1 MHPKPFPKVFPPE
14 FPLELQNVILTLLRD
29 LCVQHF
35 PLAQQ
40 PTNNGRPLLLHTHPC
55 DTLVLRTYGAT
66 LSLSKSTQSLIAIPL
81 GGLGE
86 FGMNMMALRLGDDI
100 IVIDAG
106 MMFPESELLGVDLV
120 IPDTTYLKQNR
131 ANVRAIV
138 LTHGHED
145 HIGALPYILRDLNVP
160 VYGTRFTL
168 ALVKKRLAEANL
180 LDSTTLREVMPGRLI
195 EIGPYEIEF
204 IPVTHS
210 TIDCV
215 ALAVRTPLGVIIHT
229 GDFKIDQT
237 PVGGAPFDLH
247 SFARYGNEGVL
258 ALFSDSTNVER
269 PGFTPSERAIVP
281 RIEELCRSA
290 PRRVILSCFA
300 SSIHRIQQVIDIAS
314 RVGRK
319 IAFVGRSMVDNVEI
333 AHDLEYLRIP
343 DGMVVR
349 PQDIRTF
356 DPRRIIILASGS
368 QAEPMSSLSRIAV
381 DNHRFVSVDESDTV
395 ILSARIIPG
404 NEKAIFRMLDH
415 MFRRRALVYYD
426 NNAGTIHVSGH
437 ASQEEQK
444 LVLQLVKPKY
454 FIPVHGEYRHLFRHA
469 ALAHQ
474 LGCVSSEI
482 LLLENGQTIEFTED
496 GARRRDPVTSGRVL
510 VDSGSLE
517 EIEEVVIRDRKHLS
531 EDGVVV
537 PIIAIDKRTGRMET
551 VPEIVTRGM
560 FSDNGTELMAG
571 ARDVILKTVEQSNAE
586 EKGDWSV
593 IKEKIRVDLKRY
605 INKHTSKRPLIL
617 PVILEV

>member
-1 MHPKPFPKVFPPE
+1 
-14 FPLELQNVILTLLRD
+14 
-29 LCVQHF
+29 
-35 PLAQQ
+35 
-40 PTNNGRPLLLHTHPC
+40 
-55 DTLVLRTYGAT
+55 
-66 LSLSKSTQSLIAIPL
+66 LSKPLQSLFAIPL

-86 FGMNMMALRLGDDI
+86 FGMNMMALRYGDDI

-120 IPDTTYLKQNR
+120 IPDITYLKQNR
-131 ANVRAIV
+131 QLVRAII

-160 VYGTRFTL
+160 IYGTRFTL
-168 ALVKKRLAEANL
+168 ALVKKRLTEANL
-180 LDSTTLREVMPGRLI
+180 LDSTTLREVIPGRRV
-195 EIGPYEIEF
+195 EVGPYEIEF

-215 ALAVRTPLGVIIHT
+215 ALAVRTPVGIIIHT
-229 GDFKIDQT
+229 GDFKIDHT
-237 PVGGAPFDLH
+237 PVGGAGFDIH
-247 SFARYGNEGVL
+247 TFARYGSEGVL

-269 PGFTPSERAIVP
+269 PGITPSERAVVP
-281 RIEELCRSA
+281 RIEELARSA

-319 IAFVGRSMVDNVEI
+319 VAFVGRSMVDNVEI
-333 AHDLEYLRIP
+333 AHELEYLRIP

-349 PQDIRTF
+349 SQDIRSF
-356 DPRRIIILASGS
+356 DPRKIIILASGS

-381 DNHRFVSVDESDTV
+381 DNHRFVSVDENDTV
-395 ILSARIIPG
+395 ILSSRIIPG

-426 NNAGTIHVSGH
+426 NSAGVIHVSGH

-454 FIPVHGEYRHLFRHA
+454 FIPVHGEFRHLFRHA

-474 LGCVSSEI
+474 LGVVSGEI
-482 LLLENGQTIEFTED
+482 LLVENGQNIEFTED
-496 GARRRDPVTSGRVL
+496 GAFRRDPVTAGRVL

-517 EIEEVVIRDRKHLS
+517 EIEEVVVRDRKHLS

-537 PIIAIDKRTGRMET
+537 PIIAIDKHTGKLESQ
-551 VPEIVTRGM
+551 PEIVTRGFM
-560 FSDNGTELMAG
+560 SDNGSDLVTG
-571 ARDVILKTVEQSNAE
+571 ARDIVLRTINTSNPE
-586 EKGDWSV
+586 ERADWSV

-605 INKHTSKRPLIL
+605 INKQTSKRPLIL

>member
-1 MHPKPFPKVFPPE
+1 
-14 FPLELQNVILTLLRD
+14 
-29 LCVQHF
+29 
-35 PLAQQ
+35 
-40 PTNNGRPLLLHTHPC
+40 
-55 DTLVLRTYGAT
+55 
-66 LSLSKSTQSLIAIPL
+66 
-81 GGLGE
+81 
-86 FGMNMMALRLGDDI
+86 MNMMALRYGDDI
-100 IVIDAG
+100 MVIDAG
-106 MMFPESELLGVDLV
+106 MMFPESELLGIDLV
-120 IPDTTYLKQNR
+120 IPDISYLKQNR
-131 ANVRAIV
+131 QNVRAIV

-145 HIGALPYILRDLNVP
+145 HIGALPYILRDLAVP

-168 ALVKKRLAEANL
+168 ALVKKRLAEAGL
-180 LDSTTLREVMPGRLI
+180 LESTTLREVIPGRRVEL
-195 EIGPYEIEF
+195 GQYEIEF

-210 TIDCV
+210 TVDCV

-229 GDFKIDQT
+229 GDFKIDHT
-237 PVGGAPFDLH
+237 PVEGAGFDIH
-247 SFARYGNEGVL
+247 TFARYGSEGVL

-269 PGFTPSERAIVP
+269 PGYTPSERAVVP
-281 RIEELCRSA
+281 RIEELARSA

-300 SSIHRIQQVIDIAS
+300 SSIHRIQQVIDIAF

-319 IAFVGRSMVDNVEI
+319 VAFVGRSMVDNVEI
-333 AHDLEYLRIP
+333 AHELGYLSIP

-349 PQDIRTF
+349 PQDIRSF
-356 DPRRIIILASGS
+356 EPRKIIILASGS

-381 DNHRFVSVDESDTV
+381 DNHRFVSVDENDTV
-395 ILSARIIPG
+395 ILSSRIIPG

-426 NNAGTIHVSGH
+426 NSAGVIHVSGH

-444 LVLQLVKPKY
+444 LLLQLVKPKY

-474 LGCVSSEI
+474 LGVVSGEI
-482 LLLENGQTIEFTED
+482 ILAENGQSIEFTEE
-496 GARRRDPVTSGRVL
+496 GAYRRDPVTAGRVL

-517 EIEEVVIRDRKHLS
+517 EIEEVVVRDRRHLS

-537 PIIAIDKRTGRMET
+537 PIIAIDKHTGKLESH
-551 VPEIVTRGM
+551 PEIVTRGFM
-560 FSDNGTELMAG
+560 SDNGNDLVTG
-571 ARDVILKTVEQSNAE
+571 ARDIVLKTINTSNPE
-586 EKGDWSV
+586 ERADWSV

-605 INKHTSKRPLIL
+605 INKQTSKRPLIL

>member
-1 MHPKPFPKVFPPE
+1 
-14 FPLELQNVILTLLRD
+14 
-29 LCVQHF
+29 
-35 PLAQQ
+35 
-40 PTNNGRPLLLHTHPC
+40 
-55 DTLVLRTYGAT
+55 
-66 LSLSKSTQSLIAIPL
+66 
-81 GGLGE
+81 
-86 FGMNMMALRLGDDI
+86 MNMMALRFGNDI

-131 ANVRAIV
+131 TMVRAIV

-168 ALVKKRLAEANL
+168 ALVKKRLDEAGL
-180 LDSTTLREVMPGRLI
+180 LDSTTLREATPGRLV
-195 EIGPYEIEF
+195 EIGPFEVEF

-210 TIDCV
+210 TVDCV
-215 ALAVRTPLGVIIHT
+215 ALAVRTPVGVIIHT

-247 SFARYGNEGVL
+247 TFARYGNEGVL

-314 RVGRK
+314 RVNRK
-319 IAFVGRSMVDNVEI
+319 VAFVGRSMVDNVEI
-333 AHDLEYLRIP
+333 AHSLDYLRIP

-349 PQDIRTF
+349 PQDIRSF
-356 DPRRIIILASGS
+356 DPKRMLILASGS

-381 DNHRFVSVDESDTV
+381 DSHRFVSVDENDSV

-426 NNAGTIHVSGH
+426 NLAGTIHVSGH

-444 LVLQLVKPKY
+444 LMLQLVKPRY

-474 LGCVSSEI
+474 MGCVSGEI
-482 LLLENGQTIEFTED
+482 LLMEDGQSIEFTED
-496 GARRRDPVTSGRVL
+496 GARRRDPVTAGRVL

-517 EIEEVVIRDRKHLS
+517 EIEEVVVRDRKHLS
-531 EDGVVV
+531 EDGIVV
-537 PIIAIDKRTGRMET
+537 PIIAIDKHTGKLESQ
-551 VPEIVTRGM
+551 PEVVTRGLI
-560 FSDNGTELMAG
+560 SNDSQALVAG
-571 ARDVILKTVEQSNAE
+571 AKEVLLKTVAESNPE
-586 EKGDWSV
+586 EMADWSV

-605 INKHTSKRPLIL
+605 INKQTSKRPLIL

>member
-1 MHPKPFPKVFPPE
+1 
-14 FPLELQNVILTLLRD
+14 
-29 LCVQHF
+29 
-35 PLAQQ
+35 
-40 PTNNGRPLLLHTHPC
+40 
-55 DTLVLRTYGAT
+55 
-66 LSLSKSTQSLIAIPL
+66 
-81 GGLGE
+81 
-86 FGMNMMALRLGDDI
+86 MNMMVLRLGDDI

-120 IPDTTYLKQNR
+120 IPDISYLKQNR
-131 ANVRAIV
+131 AKVRAIV

-168 ALVKKRLAEANL
+168 ALVKKRLEEAGL
-180 LDSTTLREVMPGRLI
+180 LDSTTLREVIPGRLV

-204 IPVTHS
+204 ISVTHS
-210 TIDCV
+210 TLDCV
-215 ALAVRTPLGVIIHT
+215 ALAIRTPLGVIIHT
-229 GDFKIDQT
+229 GDYKIDQT
-237 PVGGAPFDLH
+237 PVDGAAFDLH
-247 SFARYGNEGVL
+247 ALAKYGREGVL

-300 SSIHRIQQVIDIAS
+300 SSIHRIQQVIDIAV
-314 RVGRK
+314 RINRK
-319 IAFVGRSMVDNVEI
+319 VAFVGRSMVDNVEI
-333 AHDLEYLRIP
+333 AHSLDLLRIP

-349 PQDIRTF
+349 PQDIRGF
-356 DPRRIIILASGS
+356 DPKRLVILASGS

-381 DNHRFVSVDESDTV
+381 DNHRHVSVDENDTV

-404 NEKAIFRMLDH
+404 NEKSIFRMLDH
-415 MFRRRALVYYD
+415 MFRRRALVYYE
-426 NNAGTIHVSGH
+426 NSGGLIHVSGH

-444 LVLQLVKPKY
+444 LILQLVKPKY
-454 FIPVHGEYRHLFRHA
+454 FVPVHGEYRHLFRHA

-474 LGCVSSEI
+474 LGAVSEEI
-482 LLLENGQTIEFTED
+482 FLLENGQAVEFTEER
-496 GARRRDPVTSGRVL
+496 AYRRDPVTAGRVL

-537 PIIAIDKRTGRMET
+537 PIIAIDKHTGKLESQ
-551 VPEIVTRGM
+551 PEIVTRGVM
-560 FSDNGTELMAG
+560 SENGQELLVG
-571 ARDVILKTVEQSNAE
+571 AREVLMKTVAESNAE
-586 EKGDWSV
+586 ENSDWGV

-605 INKHTSKRPLIL
+605 INKQTSKRPLIL

>member
-1 MHPKPFPKVFPPE
+1 MSKNN
-14 FPLELQNVILTLLRD
+14 QTLL
-29 LCVQHF
+29 
-35 PLAQQ
+35 
-40 PTNNGRPLLLHTHPC
+40 
-55 DTLVLRTYGAT
+55 
-66 LSLSKSTQSLIAIPL
+66 AIPL

-86 FGMNMMALRLGDDI
+86 FGMNMMVFRYGDDI
-100 IVIDAG
+100 IVVDAG

-120 IPDTTYLKQNR
+120 IPDITYLKQNR
-131 ANVRAIV
+131 HLVRAIV

-160 VYGTRFTL
+160 IYGTRFTL
-168 ALVKKRLAEANL
+168 ALVKKRLEEAGL
-180 LDSTTLREVMPGRLI
+180 LDSATLREVLPGRRI
-195 EIGPYEIEF
+195 ELGPFEIEF
-204 IPVTHS
+204 ISVTHS

-215 ALAVRTPLGVIIHT
+215 ALAIRTPLGVIIHT

-237 PVGGAPFDLH
+237 PVDNVPFDLH
-247 SFARYGNEGVL
+247 TFARYGNEGVL

-269 PGFTPSERAIVP
+269 PGFTASERTIVP
-281 RIEELCRSA
+281 RIEELARSA
-290 PRRVILSCFA
+290 PRRVVLSCFA
-300 SSIHRIQQVIDIAS
+300 SSIHRIQQVIDIAE

-319 IAFVGRSMVDNVEI
+319 IAFVGRSMIDNVEI
-333 AHDLEYLRIP
+333 AHNLDCLRIP

-349 PQDIRTF
+349 PQDIRSF
-356 DPRRIIILASGS
+356 EPRKIIILASGS

-381 DNHRFVSVDESDTV
+381 DNHRFVSVDENDTV

-426 NNAGTIHVSGH
+426 NSAGTIHVSGH

-444 LVLQLVKPKY
+444 LILRLVKPRY

-474 LGCVSSEI
+474 LGAVGEEI
-482 LLLENGQTIEFTED
+482 LLMEDGKCIEFTED
-496 GARRRDPVTSGRVL
+496 GAFRRDPVTAGRVL

-517 EIEEVVIRDRKHLS
+517 EIEAIVVRDRKHLS
-531 EDGVVV
+531 EEGVVI
-537 PIIAIDKRTGRMET
+537 PIIAIDKHTGKLESAPEVVSRGLMSENNGELLAGAK
-551 VPEIVTRGM
+551 EIVMKT
-560 FSDNGTELMAG
+560 FEL
-571 ARDVILKTVEQSNAE
+571 SNLE
-586 EKGDWSV
+586 ERADWSV

-605 INKHTSKRPLIL
+605 ISKQTSKRPLIL

>member
-1 MHPKPFPKVFPPE
+1 
-14 FPLELQNVILTLLRD
+14 LRN
-29 LCVQHF
+29 
-35 PLAQQ
+35 
-40 PTNNGRPLLLHTHPC
+40 TN
-55 DTLVLRTYGAT
+55 
-66 LSLSKSTQSLIAIPL
+66 QSLTVFPL

-86 FGMNMMALRLGDDI
+86 FGMNMMVFRTGDDI
-100 IVIDAG
+100 IVVDAG
-106 MMFPESELLGVDLV
+106 MMFPDSELLGVDLV
-120 IPDTTYLKQNR
+120 IPDISYLKQHR
-131 ANVRAIV
+131 QHVRAIV

-145 HIGALPYILRDLNVP
+145 HIGALPYILRELNVP
-160 VYGTRFTL
+160 IYGTRFTI
-168 ALVKKRLAEANL
+168 ALVKKKLDEAGL
-180 LDSTTLREVMPGRLI
+180 LNSAILREVVPSRRV

-210 TIDCV
+210 TVDCV
-215 ALAVRTPLGVIIHT
+215 ALAIRTPLGVIIHT

-237 PVGGAPFDLH
+237 PVNNVPFDLH
-247 SFARYGNEGVL
+247 AFARYGNEGVL

-269 PGFTPSERAIVP
+269 PGFTPSERTIVP
-281 RIEELCRSA
+281 RIEELARSA
-290 PRRVILSCFA
+290 PRRVVISCFA
-300 SSIHRIQQVIDIAS
+300 SSIHRIQQVIDIAE

-319 IAFVGRSMVDNVEI
+319 VAFVGRSMVDNVEI
-333 AHDLEYLRIP
+333 AHNLNYLRIP

-349 PQDIRTF
+349 PQDIRAYEA
-356 DPRRIIILASGS
+356 RKIIIMASGS

-381 DNHRFVSVDESDTV
+381 DNHRFVSVDENDTV

-426 NNAGTIHVSGH
+426 NSGGTIHVSGH

-474 LGCVSSEI
+474 LGCVSGEI
-482 LLLENGQTIEFTED
+482 ILMENGQRIEFTED
-496 GARRRDPVTSGRVL
+496 GAFRRDPITAGRVL

-517 EIEEVVIRDRKHLS
+517 EIEEVVVRDRKHLS
-531 EDGVVV
+531 EEGVVIT
-537 PIIAIDKRTGRMET
+537 IIAIDKHTGRMEGA
-551 VPEIVTRGM
+551 PEIVSRGLM
-560 FSDNGTELMAG
+560 SENGGELMNG
-571 ARDVILKTVEQSNAE
+571 AREVVLKTFELSNME
-586 EKGDWSV
+586 ERADWSV
-593 IKEKIRVDLKRY
+593 IKEKIRIDLKRY
-605 INKHTSKRPLIL
+605 ISKHTSKRPMIL

>member
-1 MHPKPFPKVFPPE
+1 
-14 FPLELQNVILTLLRD
+14 LRLGD
-29 LCVQHF
+29 D
-35 PLAQQ
+35 A
-40 PTNNGRPLLLHTHPC
+40 
-55 DTLVLRTYGAT
+55 
-66 LSLSKSTQSLIAIPL
+66 SLSKTSQSLTAIPL

-120 IPDTTYLKQNR
+120 IPDITYLKQNR
-131 ANVRAIV
+131 SNVRAIV

-168 ALVKKRLAEANL
+168 ALVKKRLDEAGL
-180 LDSTTLREVMPGRLI
+180 LESTTLREVLPGRLV

-204 IPVTHS
+204 ISVTHS
-210 TIDCV
+210 TVDCV
-215 ALAVRTPLGVIIHT
+215 ALAIRTPLGVVIHT

-247 SFARYGNEGVL
+247 AFAKYGTEGVL

-314 RVGRK
+314 RVNRK
-319 IAFVGRSMVDNVEI
+319 VAFVGRSMVDNVEI
-333 AHDLEYLRIP
+333 AHSLDILRIP

-349 PQDIRTF
+349 PQDIRGF
-356 DPRRIIILASGS
+356 DPKRIVILASGS

-381 DNHRFVSVDESDTV
+381 DNHRFVSVDENDSV

-426 NNAGTIHVSGH
+426 NSAGVIHVSGH
-437 ASQEEQK
+437 GSQEEQK
-444 LVLQLVKPKY
+444 LLLQLVKPKY

-469 ALAHQ
+469 ALAHS
-474 LGCVSSEI
+474 LGAVSEEI
-482 LLLENGQTIEFTED
+482 LVMEDGHCIEFTED
-496 GARRRDPVTSGRVL
+496 GARRRDPVTAGRVC

-517 EIEEVVIRDRKHLS
+517 EIEDVVIRDRKHLS
-531 EDGVVV
+531 EDGIVV
-537 PIIAIDKRTGRMET
+537 PIIAIDKRTGKVESQ
-551 VPEIVTRGM
+551 PEIVTRGLM
-560 FSDNGTELMAG
+560 SDNGAELIAG
-571 ARDVILKTVEQSNAE
+571 ARMVVMKTVEESNAE
-586 EKGDWSV
+586 EKSDWGV

-605 INKHTSKRPLIL
+605 ISKQTSKRPLIL

>member
-1 MHPKPFPKVFPPE
+1 
-14 FPLELQNVILTLLRD
+14 L
-29 LCVQHF
+29 
-35 PLAQQ
+35 
-40 PTNNGRPLLLHTHPC
+40 NNAALNKG
-55 DTLVLRTYGAT
+55 
-66 LSLSKSTQSLIAIPL
+66 SQSLTVIPL

-86 FGMNMMALRLGDDI
+86 FGMNMMALRFGEDI
-100 IVIDAG
+100 LVIDAG

-120 IPDTTYLKQNR
+120 IPDITYLKQNR

-168 ALVKKRLAEANL
+168 ALVKKRLEEAGL
-180 LDSTTLREVMPGRLI
+180 LQSTTLREVLPGRRV
-195 EIGPYEIEF
+195 EIGPYEVEF
-204 IPVTHS
+204 ISVTHS

-215 ALAVRTPLGVIIHT
+215 ALAIRTPVGVIIHT

-237 PVGGAPFDLH
+237 PVGGVPFDLH
-247 SFARYGNEGVL
+247 AFARYGNEGVL

-333 AHDLEYLRIP
+333 AHSLECLRIP

-349 PQDIRTF
+349 PQDIRGF
-356 DPRRIIILASGS
+356 DPKRIVILASGS

-381 DNHRFVSVDESDTV
+381 DNHRFVSVDENDSV

-426 NNAGTIHVSGH
+426 NSAGTIHVSGH

-444 LVLQLVKPKY
+444 LLLQLVKPKY

-474 LGCVSSEI
+474 IGCVSGEI
-482 LLLENGQTIEFTED
+482 LLLEDGKTIEFTED
-496 GARRRDPVTSGRVL
+496 GAHRRDPVTAGRVC

-537 PIIAIDKRTGRMET
+537 SIIAIDKHTGKMESH
-551 VPEIVTRGM
+551 PEIVTRGLM
-560 FSDNGTELMAG
+560 SDNGQELIAG
-571 ARDVILKTVEQSNAE
+571 ARAVIINTVEQSNAE
-586 EKGDWSV
+586 EKSDWSV

>member
-1 MHPKPFPKVFPPE
+1 MDAF
-14 FPLELQNVILTLLRD
+14 
-29 LCVQHF
+29 
-35 PLAQQ
+35 
-40 PTNNGRPLLLHTHPC
+40 
-55 DTLVLRTYGAT
+55 
-66 LSLSKSTQSLIAIPL
+66 LSKAPSKTAAKTTHSLTVIPL

-86 FGMNMMALRLGDDI
+86 FGMNMMVLRLGDDI
-100 IVIDAG
+100 IVVDAG

-120 IPDTTYLKQNR
+120 IPDISYLKQNR
-131 ANVRAIV
+131 GKVRAIV

-145 HIGALPYILRDLNVP
+145 HIGALRYILRDLNVP

-168 ALVKKRLAEANL
+168 ALVKKRLEEAGL
-180 LDSTTLREVMPGRLI
+180 LESATLREVIPGRLA

-204 IPVTHS
+204 ISVTHS
-210 TIDCV
+210 TVDCV
-215 ALAVRTPLGVIIHT
+215 ALAIRTPLGVIIHT
-229 GDFKIDQT
+229 GDYKIDQT
-237 PVGGAPFDLH
+237 PVDGAAFDLH
-247 SFARYGNEGVL
+247 ALAKYGSEGVL

-300 SSIHRIQQVIDIAS
+300 SSIHRIQQVIDIAT
-314 RVGRK
+314 RINRK
-319 IAFVGRSMVDNVEI
+319 VAFVGRSMIDNVEI
-333 AHDLEYLRIP
+333 AHSLELLRIP

-349 PQDIRTF
+349 PQDIRGF
-356 DPRRIIILASGS
+356 DPKRLVILASGS

-381 DNHRFVSVDESDTV
+381 DNHRHVSVDENDTI

-404 NEKAIFRMLDH
+404 NEKSIFRMLDH

-426 NNAGTIHVSGH
+426 NSGGLIHVSGH

-444 LVLQLVKPKY
+444 LILQLVKPKY
-454 FIPVHGEYRHLFRHA
+454 FVPVHGEYRHLFRHA

-474 LGCVSSEI
+474 LGAVSEEI
-482 LLLENGQTIEFTED
+482 FLLEDGQAIEFTED
-496 GARRRDPVTSGRVL
+496 RAYRRDPVTAGRVL

-537 PIIAIDKRTGRMET
+537 PIIAIDKHTGKLESM
-551 VPEIVTRGM
+551 PEIVTRGVM
-560 FSDNGTELMAG
+560 SENGQELLLG
-571 ARDVILKTVEQSNAE
+571 AREVLMKTVAESSAE
-586 EKGDWSV
+586 ENSDWGV

-605 INKHTSKRPLIL
+605 ISKQTSKRPLIL

>member
-1 MHPKPFPKVFPPE
+1 
-14 FPLELQNVILTLLRD
+14 
-29 LCVQHF
+29 
-35 PLAQQ
+35 
-40 PTNNGRPLLLHTHPC
+40 
-55 DTLVLRTYGAT
+55 
-66 LSLSKSTQSLIAIPL
+66 
-81 GGLGE
+81 
-86 FGMNMMALRLGDDI
+86 MNMMALRFGDDI

-106 MMFPESELLGVDLV
+106 MMFPESELLGIDLV
-120 IPDTTYLKQNR
+120 IPDISYLKQNR
-131 ANVRAIV
+131 QHVRAIV

-160 VYGTRFTL
+160 VFGTRFTL
-168 ALVKKRLAEANL
+168 ALVKKRLEEAGL
-180 LDSTTLREVMPGRLI
+180 LDSTTLREVIPSRRV

-215 ALAVRTPLGVIIHT
+215 ALAVRTPVGVIIHT
-229 GDFKIDQT
+229 GDFKIDHT
-237 PVGGAPFDLH
+237 PVIGEGFDIPT
-247 SFARYGNEGVL
+247 FARYGNEGVL

-269 PGFTPSERAIVP
+269 PGYTPSERAVVP
-281 RIEELCRSA
+281 RLEELCRSA

-300 SSIHRIQQVIDIAS
+300 SSVARIQQVIDIAG

-319 IAFVGRSMVDNVEI
+319 VAFVGRSMVDNVEI
-333 AHDLEYLRIP
+333 AHNLECLNIP

-349 PQDIRTF
+349 SQDIRSF
-356 DPRRIIILASGS
+356 EPRKIVVLASGS

-381 DNHRFVSVDESDTV
+381 DNHRFVSVDENDTV
-395 ILSARIIPG
+395 ILSSRIIPG

-426 NNAGTIHVSGH
+426 NSAGIIHVSGH

-444 LVLQLVKPKY
+444 LLLQLVKPKY
-454 FIPVHGEYRHLFRHA
+454 FIPVHGEFRHLFRHA

-474 LGCVSSEI
+474 VGAVSGEI
-482 LLLENGQTIEFTED
+482 LLLEDGHCIEFNED
-496 GARRRDPVTSGRVL
+496 GAFRREPVTAGRVL

-517 EIEEVVIRDRKHLS
+517 EVEEVVVRERKHLS

-537 PIIAIDKRTGRMET
+537 PIIAIDKHTGKLGSQ
-551 VPEIVTRGM
+551 PEIVSRG
-560 FSDNGTELMAG
+560 FISDNGSDLMAG
-571 ARDVILKTVEQSNAE
+571 ARDIVLRTINTSNPE
-586 EKGDWSV
+586 EMSDWSV

-605 INKHTSKRPLIL
+605 INKQTSKRPLIL

>member
-1 MHPKPFPKVFPPE
+1 
-14 FPLELQNVILTLLRD
+14 
-29 LCVQHF
+29 
-35 PLAQQ
+35 
-40 PTNNGRPLLLHTHPC
+40 
-55 DTLVLRTYGAT
+55 
-66 LSLSKSTQSLIAIPL
+66 LSKPSQSLTAIPL

-120 IPDTTYLKQNR
+120 IPDITYLKQNR
-131 ANVRAIV
+131 AHVRAIV

-168 ALVKKRLAEANL
+168 ALVKKRLDEASL
-180 LDSTTLREVMPGRLI
+180 LKSTTLREVTPGGRLV
-195 EIGPYEIEF
+195 EIGPFEIEF

-247 SFARYGNEGVL
+247 AFARYGHEGVL

-269 PGFTPSERAIVP
+269 PGFTGSERNVVP

-300 SSIHRIQQVIDIAS
+300 SSIHRIQQVIDIAA

-319 IAFVGRSMVDNVEI
+319 VAFVGRSMVDNVEI
-333 AHDLEYLRIP
+333 AHSLEYLRIP

-349 PQDIRTF
+349 PQDIRGF
-356 DPRRIIILASGS
+356 DPKRLVILASGS

-381 DNHRFVSVDESDTV
+381 DNHRFVSVDENDSV

-426 NNAGTIHVSGH
+426 NSAGTIHVSGH

-474 LGCVSSEI
+474 LGCVTGEI
-482 LLLENGQTIEFTED
+482 LVLEDGHALEFTED
-496 GARRRDPVTSGRVL
+496 GAFRRDPVIAGRVC

-537 PIIAIDKRTGRMET
+537 PIIAIDKHTGRMESQ
-551 VPEIVTRGM
+551 PEIVTRGM
-560 FSDNGTELMAG
+560 FSDNGTEFIAG
-571 ARDVILKTVEQSNAE
+571 ARDVVLKTVEQSNAE
-586 EKGDWSV
+586 EKSDWSV

-605 INKHTSKRPLIL
+605 INKQTSKRPLIL

>member
-1 MHPKPFPKVFPPE
+1 M
-14 FPLELQNVILTLLRD
+14 
-29 LCVQHF
+29 
-35 PLAQQ
+35 
-40 PTNNGRPLLLHTHPC
+40 
-55 DTLVLRTYGAT
+55 
-66 LSLSKSTQSLIAIPL
+66 SKTSQSLIAIPL

-100 IVIDAG
+100 LVIDAG

-120 IPDTTYLKQNR
+120 IPDITYLKQNR
-131 ANVRAIV
+131 SHVRAIV

-168 ALVKKRLAEANL
+168 ALVKKRLDEAGL
-180 LDSTTLREVMPGRLI
+180 LESTTLREVIPGRLV

-204 IPVTHS
+204 IAVTHS

-215 ALAVRTPLGVIIHT
+215 ALAIRTPLGIIIHT

-247 SFARYGNEGVL
+247 AFARYGNEGVL

-269 PGFTPSERAIVP
+269 LGFTPSERAVVP

-314 RVGRK
+314 RVNRK

-333 AHDLEYLRIP
+333 AHSMELLRIP

-349 PQDIRTF
+349 QQDIRGF
-356 DPRRIIILASGS
+356 DPKRIVILASGT

-381 DNHRFVSVDESDTV
+381 DNHRFVSVDENDSV

-426 NNAGTIHVSGH
+426 NAGGIIHVSGH

-444 LVLQLVKPKY
+444 LLLQLVKPKY

-474 LGCVSSEI
+474 LGVVSGEI
-482 LLLENGQTIEFTED
+482 LLIEDGQSIEFTEE
-496 GARRRDPVTSGRVL
+496 GAYRRDPVTAGRVC

-517 EIEEVVIRDRKHLS
+517 EIEDVVIRDRKHLS
-531 EDGVVV
+531 EDGIVV
-537 PIIAIDKRTGRMET
+537 PIIAIDKHTGKMESH
-551 VPEIVTRGM
+551 PEIVTRGLM
-560 FSDNGTELMAG
+560 SDSGHELIAG
-571 ARDVILKTVEQSNAE
+571 ARLVIMKTVEESNAE
-586 EKGDWSV
+586 EKSDWGV

-605 INKHTSKRPLIL
+605 INKQTSKRPLIL

>member
-1 MHPKPFPKVFPPE
+1 MSKTPGKAAGKPP
-14 FPLELQNVILTLLRD
+14 
-29 LCVQHF
+29 
-35 PLAQQ
+35 
-40 PTNNGRPLLLHTHPC
+40 
-55 DTLVLRTYGAT
+55 
-66 LSLSKSTQSLIAIPL
+66 QSLTAIPL

-86 FGMNMMALRLGDDI
+86 FGMNMMVFRLGDDI

-120 IPDTTYLKQNR
+120 IPDISYLKQNR
-131 ANVRAIV
+131 AKVRAIV

-168 ALVKKRLAEANL
+168 ALVKKRLEEAGL
-180 LDSTTLREVMPGRLI
+180 LDSTTLREVMPGRTI

-204 IPVTHS
+204 VSVTHS
-210 TIDCV
+210 TLDCV
-215 ALAVRTPLGVIIHT
+215 ALAIRTPLGVIIHT

-237 PVGGAPFDLH
+237 PVDNASFDLH
-247 SFARYGNEGVL
+247 TLAKYGREGVL

-269 PGFTPSERAIVP
+269 PGFTPSERAVVP
-281 RIEELCRSA
+281 RIEDLCRSA

-300 SSIHRIQQVIDIAS
+300 SSIHRIQQVIDIAV
-314 RVGRK
+314 RVNRK
-319 IAFVGRSMVDNVEI
+319 VAFVGRSMIDNVEI
-333 AHDLEYLRIP
+333 AHSLGLLRIP

-349 PQDIRTF
+349 PQDIRGF
-356 DPRRIIILASGS
+356 DPKRLVILASGS

-381 DNHRFVSVDESDTV
+381 DNHRHVSVEENDTV

-404 NEKAIFRMLDH
+404 NERSIFRMLDH

-426 NNAGTIHVSGH
+426 NSGGMIHVSGH

-444 LVLQLVKPKY
+444 LILQLIKPKY
-454 FIPVHGEYRHLFRHA
+454 FVPVHGEYRHLFRHA

-474 LGCVSSEI
+474 LGAVSAEI
-482 LLLENGQTIEFTED
+482 LLVENGQAVEFTEE
-496 GARRRDPVTSGRVL
+496 GARRRDPVPAGRVL

-537 PIIAIDKRTGRMET
+537 PIIAIDKHTGKLESQ
-551 VPEIVTRGM
+551 PEIVTRGVM
-560 FSDNGTELMAG
+560 SENGQELLVG
-571 ARDVILKTVEQSNAE
+571 AREVLMKTVAE
-586 EKGDWSV
+586 SSSEENSDWGV

-605 INKHTSKRPLIL
+605 INKQTSKRPLIL

>member
-1 MHPKPFPKVFPPE
+1 
-14 FPLELQNVILTLLRD
+14 
-29 LCVQHF
+29 
-35 PLAQQ
+35 
-40 PTNNGRPLLLHTHPC
+40 
-55 DTLVLRTYGAT
+55 
-66 LSLSKSTQSLIAIPL
+66 LSKSLQSLLAIPL

-86 FGMNMMALRLGDDI
+86 FGMNMMALRCGDDI

-106 MMFPESELLGVDLV
+106 MMFPESELLGIDLV
-120 IPDTTYLKQNR
+120 IPDISYLKQNR
-131 ANVRAIV
+131 QYVRAIV

-145 HIGALPYILRDLNVP
+145 HIGALPYILRDLDVP

-168 ALVKKRLAEANL
+168 ALVKKRLAEASL
-180 LDSTTLREVMPGRLI
+180 LESTVLREVIPGRRV

-210 TIDCV
+210 TVDCV
-215 ALAVRTPLGVIIHT
+215 ALAVRTPLGVIMHT
-229 GDFKIDQT
+229 GDFKIDHT
-237 PVGGAPFDLH
+237 PVEGAGFDIH
-247 SFARYGNEGVL
+247 TFARYGNEGVL

-269 PGFTPSERAIVP
+269 PGFTASERVVGP
-281 RIEELCRSA
+281 RIEELTRSA
-290 PRRVILSCFA
+290 PKRVVLSCFA
-300 SSIHRIQQVIDIAS
+300 SSIHRIQQVIDIAE

-319 IAFVGRSMVDNVEI
+319 VGFVGRSMVDNVEI
-333 AHDLEYLRIP
+333 AHDLGYLRIP

-349 PQDIRTF
+349 PQDIRSF
-356 DPRRIIILASGS
+356 EPRKIVILASGS

-381 DNHRFVSVDESDTV
+381 DNHRLVSIDENDTI
-395 ILSARIIPG
+395 ILSSRIIPG

-426 NNAGTIHVSGH
+426 NSSGVIHVSGH

-444 LVLQLVKPKY
+444 LVLQLVKPRY

-474 LGCVSSEI
+474 LGVVSGEI
-482 LLLENGQTIEFTED
+482 LLAENGHCIEFTEE
-496 GARRRDPVTSGRVL
+496 GVFRRDPVTAGRVL

-517 EIEEVVIRDRKHLS
+517 EIEEVVVRDRRHLS

-537 PIIAIDKRTGRMET
+537 PIIAIDKHSGKLESQ
-551 VPEIVTRGM
+551 PEIVTRGFM
-560 FSDNGTELMAG
+560 SDNGNDLVTG
-571 ARDVILKTVEQSNAE
+571 ARDIVLRTINTSNSE
-586 EKGDWSV
+586 ERADWSV

-605 INKHTSKRPLIL
+605 INKQTSKRPLIL

>member
-1 MHPKPFPKVFPPE
+1 
-14 FPLELQNVILTLLRD
+14 
-29 LCVQHF
+29 
-35 PLAQQ
+35 
-40 PTNNGRPLLLHTHPC
+40 
-55 DTLVLRTYGAT
+55 
-66 LSLSKSTQSLIAIPL
+66 
-81 GGLGE
+81 
-86 FGMNMMALRLGDDI
+86 MNMMALRLGDDI

-120 IPDTTYLKQNR
+120 IPDITYLKQNR
-131 ANVRAIV
+131 SHVRAIV

-168 ALVKKRLAEANL
+168 ALVKKRLDEAGL
-180 LDSTTLREVMPGRLI
+180 LQSTTLREVIPSRLV
-195 EIGPYEIEF
+195 EIGPFEIEF
-204 IPVTHS
+204 ISVTHS
-210 TIDCV
+210 TVDCV
-215 ALAVRTPLGVIIHT
+215 ALAIRTPLGVVIHT

-247 SFARYGNEGVL
+247 SFAKYGTEGVL

-314 RVGRK
+314 RVNRK
-319 IAFVGRSMVDNVEI
+319 VAFVGRSMVDNVEI
-333 AHDLEYLRIP
+333 AHSLEILRIP

-349 PQDIRTF
+349 PQDIRGF
-356 DPRRIIILASGS
+356 DPKRIIILASGT

-381 DNHRFVSVDESDTV
+381 DNHRFVSVDENDSV

-415 MFRRRALVYYD
+415 MFRKRALVYYD
-426 NNAGTIHVSGH
+426 NDGGTVHVSGH

-444 LVLQLVKPKY
+444 LLLNLVRPRY
-454 FIPVHGEYRHLFRHA
+454 FIPVHGEYRQLFRHA
-469 ALAHQ
+469 ALAHTV
-474 LGCVSSEI
+474 GTVSGEI
-482 LLLENGQTIEFTED
+482 FLLEDGQTIEFTD
-496 GARRRDPVTSGRVL
+496 DAAFRRGPVTAGRVC

-517 EIEEVVIRDRKHLS
+517 EIEELVIRDRQHLS

-537 PIIAIDKRTGRMET
+537 PIIAINKHTGKLESQ
-551 VPEIVTRGM
+551 PEIVTRGFM
-560 FSDNGTELMAG
+560 PSDNGQELIAG
-571 ARDVILKTVEQSNAE
+571 AREVILKTVEQSNPE
-586 EKGDWSV
+586 EKTDWGV
-593 IKEKIRVDLKRY
+593 IKEKIRVDLRRY
-605 INKHTSKRPLIL
+605 LKKQTSKRPLIL
-617 PVILEV
+617 PVILEL

>member
-1 MHPKPFPKVFPPE
+1 
-14 FPLELQNVILTLLRD
+14 
-29 LCVQHF
+29 
-35 PLAQQ
+35 
-40 PTNNGRPLLLHTHPC
+40 
-55 DTLVLRTYGAT
+55 
-66 LSLSKSTQSLIAIPL
+66 LSKTSQSLTAIPL

-86 FGMNMMALRLGDDI
+86 FGMNMLALRFGDDI

-120 IPDTTYLKQNR
+120 IPDISYLKQNR
-131 ANVRAIV
+131 AHVRAIV

-168 ALVKKRLAEANL
+168 ALVKKRLDEAGL
-180 LDSTTLREVMPGRLI
+180 LESTTLREVIPGRLV

-204 IPVTHS
+204 ISVTHS
-210 TIDCV
+210 TVDCV
-215 ALAVRTPLGVIIHT
+215 ALAIRTSLGVIIHT

-247 SFARYGNEGVL
+247 TFAKYGNEGVL

-281 RIEELCRSA
+281 RVEELCRSA

-314 RVGRK
+314 RVNRK

-333 AHDLEYLRIP
+333 AHSLELLRIP

-349 PQDIRTF
+349 QQDIRGF
-356 DPRRIIILASGS
+356 DPKRIIILASGT

-381 DNHRFVSVDESDTV
+381 DNHRFVSVDENDSV

-404 NEKAIFRMLDH
+404 NEKSIFRMLDH

-426 NNAGTIHVSGH
+426 NSSGIIHVSGH

-444 LVLQLVKPKY
+444 LLLQLVKPKY
-454 FIPVHGEYRHLFRHA
+454 FIPVHGEFRHLFRHA
-469 ALAHQ
+469 ALAHE
-474 LGCVSSEI
+474 LGVVSGEI
-482 LLLENGQTIEFTED
+482 LLIEDGQQIEFTED
-496 GARRRDPVTSGRVL
+496 GAYRRDPVTAGRVC

-517 EIEEVVIRDRKHLS
+517 EIEDVVIRDRKHLS
-531 EDGVVV
+531 EDGIVV
-537 PIIAIDKRTGRMET
+537 PIIAIDKHTGKMESH
-551 VPEIVTRGM
+551 PEIVTRGLM
-560 FSDNGTELMAG
+560 SDNGQELIAG
-571 ARDVILKTVEQSNAE
+571 ARLVIMKTVEESNAE
-586 EKGDWSV
+586 EKSDWGV

-605 INKHTSKRPLIL
+605 ISKQTSKRPLIL
-617 PVILEV
+617 PVILEI

>member
-1 MHPKPFPKVFPPE
+1 
-14 FPLELQNVILTLLRD
+14 
-29 LCVQHF
+29 
-35 PLAQQ
+35 
-40 PTNNGRPLLLHTHPC
+40 
-55 DTLVLRTYGAT
+55 
-66 LSLSKSTQSLIAIPL
+66 LSKTSQSLIAIPL

-120 IPDTTYLKQNR
+120 IPDITYLKQNR
-131 ANVRAIV
+131 AQVRAIV

-145 HIGALPYILRDLNVP
+145 HIGALPYILKDLNVP

-168 ALVKKRLAEANL
+168 ALVKKRLDEAGL
-180 LDSTTLREVMPGRLI
+180 LDSTTLREVIPGRLV
-195 EIGPYEIEF
+195 EIGPFEVEF
-204 IPVTHS
+204 ISVTHS
-210 TIDCV
+210 TVDCV
-215 ALAVRTPLGVIIHT
+215 ALAIRTPVGVVIHT

-247 SFARYGNEGVL
+247 SFAKYGTEGVL

-300 SSIHRIQQVIDIAS
+300 SSIHRIQQIIDIAS
-314 RVGRK
+314 RVNRK
-319 IAFVGRSMVDNVEI
+319 VAFVGRSMVDNVEI
-333 AHDLEYLRIP
+333 AHSLELLRIP

-349 PQDIRTF
+349 PQDIRGF
-356 DPRRIIILASGS
+356 DPKRIIILASGS

-381 DNHRFVSVDESDTV
+381 DNHRFVSVDENDSV

-404 NEKAIFRMLDH
+404 NEKSIFRMLDH

-426 NNAGTIHVSGH
+426 NSAGTIHVSGH

-444 LVLQLVKPKY
+444 LLLQLVKPKY

-474 LGCVSSEI
+474 LGCVSNEI
-482 LLLENGQTIEFTED
+482 LLVEDGRPIEFTED
-496 GARRRDPVTSGRVL
+496 GARRLEPVTAGRVC

-531 EDGVVV
+531 EDGIVV
-537 PIIAIDKRTGRMET
+537 PIIAIDKHTGKMESH
-551 VPEIVTRGM
+551 PEIVSRGLM
-560 FSDNGTELMAG
+560 SDNGQELIAG
-571 ARDVILKTVEQSNAE
+571 ARLVIMKTVEESNAE
-586 EKGDWSV
+586 EKSDWGV

-605 INKHTSKRPLIL
+605 INKQTSKRPLIL

>member
-1 MHPKPFPKVFPPE
+1 MHS
-14 FPLELQNVILTLLRD
+14 
-29 LCVQHF
+29 
-35 PLAQQ
+35 LA
-40 PTNNGRPLLLHTHPC
+40 GGKKE
-55 DTLVLRTYGAT
+55 D
-66 LSLSKSTQSLIAIPL
+66 LSKSNQSLTVIPL

-86 FGMNMMALRLGDDI
+86 FGMNMMAFRFGDDI
-100 IVIDAG
+100 LVVDAG

-120 IPDTTYLKQNR
+120 IPDITYLKQNR
-131 ANVRAIV
+131 QHVRAIV

-160 VYGTRFTL
+160 IYGTRFTL
-168 ALVKKRLAEANL
+168 ALAKKRLEEAGL
-180 LDSTTLREVMPGRLI
+180 LETAKLFEVTPGRLV
-195 EIGPYEIEF
+195 EIGPYEVEF

-215 ALAVRTPLGVIIHT
+215 ALAIRTPLGVVIHT

-237 PVGGAPFDLH
+237 PVDHYSFDLH
-247 SFARYGNEGVL
+247 AFARYGNEGVL

-269 PGFTPSERAIVP
+269 PGFTPSERVVAP
-281 RIEELCRSA
+281 RIEELTRSA
-290 PRRVILSCFA
+290 PRRVVLSCFA
-300 SSIHRIQQVIDIAS
+300 SSIHRIQQVIDIAEK
-314 RVGRK
+314 VGRK
-319 IAFVGRSMVDNVEI
+319 VAFVGRSMVDNVEI
-333 AHDLEYLRIP
+333 AHDLGYLRIA

-349 PQDIRTF
+349 PQDIRSF
-356 DPRRIIILASGS
+356 EPRKLIVLASGS
-368 QAEPMSSLSRIAV
+368 QAEPMSSMSRIAV
-381 DNHRFVSVDESDTV
+381 DNHRFVSIDENDTV

-426 NNAGTIHVSGH
+426 NSAGPIHVSGH

-444 LVLQLVKPKY
+444 LLLQLVKPKY

-474 LGCVSSEI
+474 LGAVSGEI
-482 LLLENGQTIEFTED
+482 LLLEDGKCVEFTED
-496 GARRRDPVTSGRVL
+496 GAFRRDPVSTGRVL

-517 EIEEVVIRDRKHLS
+517 EIEEIVVRDRKHLS
-531 EDGVVV
+531 EEGVVI
-537 PIIAIDKRTGRMET
+537 PIIAIDKHTGKVESS
-551 VPEIVTRGM
+551 PEIVTRGLM
-560 FSDNGTELMAG
+560 SENGNELLVG
-571 ARDVILKTVEQSNAE
+571 AREVVAKTVESSNQE
-586 EKGDWSV
+586 ERADWSV

-605 INKHTSKRPLIL
+605 INKQTSKRPLIL

>member
-1 MHPKPFPKVFPPE
+1 MSK
-14 FPLELQNVILTLLRD
+14 T
-29 LCVQHF
+29 
-35 PLAQQ
+35 
-40 PTNNGRPLLLHTHPC
+40 TN
-55 DTLVLRTYGAT
+55 
-66 LSLSKSTQSLIAIPL
+66 SLFAIPL

-86 FGMNMMALRLGDDI
+86 FGMNMMALRYGDDI

-106 MMFPESELLGVDLV
+106 MMFPESELLGIDLV
-120 IPDTTYLKQNR
+120 IPDITYLKQNR
-131 ANVRAIV
+131 AHVRAIV
-138 LTHGHED
+138 LTHCHED

-168 ALVKKRLAEANL
+168 ALVKKRLEEANL
-180 LDSTTLREVMPGRLI
+180 LDSTILREVPPGRRI

-237 PVGGAPFDLH
+237 PVDNWQFDLH
-247 SFARYGNEGVL
+247 AFARYGHEGVL

-269 PGFTPSERAIVP
+269 PGFTQSERSVVP
-281 RIEELCRSA
+281 RIEDLCRTA
-290 PRRVILSCFA
+290 PRRVVLSCFA
-300 SSIHRIQQVIDIAS
+300 SSMHRIQQVIDVAG
-314 RVGRK
+314 RVNRK
-319 IAFVGRSMVDNVEI
+319 VAFVGRSMVDNVEI
-333 AHDLEYLRIP
+333 AHSLGYLQIP

-349 PQDIRTF
+349 PQDIRSF

-381 DNHRFVSVDESDTV
+381 DNHRFVSVEENDTV

-404 NEKAIFRMLDH
+404 NEKAIYRMLDH

-426 NNAGTIHVSGH
+426 NSAGVIHVSGH

-444 LVLQLVKPKY
+444 LILQLVKPRY

-469 ALAHQ
+469 ALAHS
-474 LGCVSSEI
+474 LSVVSGEI
-482 LLLENGQTIEFTED
+482 LLLENGHVIEFTEE
-496 GARRRDPVTSGRVL
+496 AAFRRDPVAAGRVL

-517 EIEEVVIRDRKHLS
+517 EIEEVVVRDRRHLS

-537 PIIAIDKRTGRMET
+537 TIIAIDKHSGRLESL
-551 VPEIVTRGM
+551 PEIVTRGM
-560 FSDNGTELMAG
+560 LSDNGTELLAG
-571 ARDVILKTVEQSNAE
+571 AREVVLKTIELSNSE
-586 EKGDWSV
+586 EKSDWSV

>member
-1 MHPKPFPKVFPPE
+1 
-14 FPLELQNVILTLLRD
+14 
-29 LCVQHF
+29 
-35 PLAQQ
+35 
-40 PTNNGRPLLLHTHPC
+40 
-55 DTLVLRTYGAT
+55 
-66 LSLSKSTQSLIAIPL
+66 LSKTPGKTAGKSPQSLTAIPL

-86 FGMNMMALRLGDDI
+86 FGMNMLVLRLGDDI

-120 IPDTTYLKQNR
+120 IPDISYLKQNR
-131 ANVRAIV
+131 AKVRAIV

-160 VYGTRFTL
+160 IYGTRFTL
-168 ALVKKRLAEANL
+168 ALVKKRLEEAGL
-180 LDSTTLREVMPGRLI
+180 LESTTLREVMPGRTI

-204 IPVTHS
+204 VSVTHS
-210 TIDCV
+210 TLDCV
-215 ALAVRTPLGVIIHT
+215 ALAIRTPLGVIVHT

-237 PVGGAPFDLH
+237 PVDNASFDLH
-247 SFARYGNEGVL
+247 TLAKYGREGVL

-269 PGFTPSERAIVP
+269 PGFTPSERAVVP
-281 RIEELCRSA
+281 RIEDLCRSA

-300 SSIHRIQQVIDIAS
+300 SSIHRIQQVIDIAA
-314 RVGRK
+314 RVNRK
-319 IAFVGRSMVDNVEI
+319 VAFVGRSMIDNVEI
-333 AHDLEYLRIP
+333 AHSLGLLQIP

-349 PQDIRTF
+349 PQDIRGF
-356 DPRRIIILASGS
+356 DPKRLVILASGS

-381 DNHRFVSVDESDTV
+381 DNHRHVSVEENDTV

-404 NEKAIFRMLDH
+404 NEKPIFRMLDH
-415 MFRRRALVYYD
+415 MFRRQALVYYD
-426 NNAGTIHVSGH
+426 NSGGMIHVSGH

-444 LVLQLVKPKY
+444 LILQLVKPK
-454 FIPVHGEYRHLFRHA
+454 FFVPVHGEYRHLFRHA

-474 LGCVSSEI
+474 LGAVSAEI
-482 LLLENGQTIEFTED
+482 LLLENGQAVEFTEE
-496 GARRRDPVTSGRVL
+496 GARRRDPVTAGRVL

-537 PIIAIDKRTGRMET
+537 PIIAIDKHTGKLESQ
-551 VPEIVTRGM
+551 PEIVTRGLM
-560 FSDNGTELMAG
+560 SENGQELLVG
-571 ARDVILKTVEQSNAE
+571 AREVLMKTVAE
-586 EKGDWSV
+586 SSSEENSDWGV

-605 INKHTSKRPLIL
+605 INKQTSKRPLIL